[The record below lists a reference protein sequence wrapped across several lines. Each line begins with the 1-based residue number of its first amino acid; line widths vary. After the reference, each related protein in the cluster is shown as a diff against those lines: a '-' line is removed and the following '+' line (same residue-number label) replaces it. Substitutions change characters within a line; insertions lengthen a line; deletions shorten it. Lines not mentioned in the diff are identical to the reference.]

1 MPDGLLDGDGFDG
14 GLMLWLSGCARLRQT
29 ALRPGRHA
37 PRNDRLLPAVTPR
50 GGCRYTYTFRV
61 KTYIYFS
68 HTFRYIISTR
78 LARDPFR
85 PRCRNGQD
93 TRGVYLYAV
102 DPSSQAAT
110 KLQAGRDPSH
120 AVRPSLKRTVRC
132 AGVWG
137 VYVQRART
145 QSAHDLVLDKIT
157 KGPPAPGAPKDPR
170 LLSGGGATPGTEKD
184 VPRTG

>member
-50 GGCRYTYTFRV
+50 GGCRCTYTHTHTYTFRV

-102 DPSSQAAT
+102 DPSSQQVT
-110 KLQAGRDPSH
+110 GNKEDKQRRNCKQVGIRRTQYGRHS
-120 AVRPSLKRTVRC
+120 SVRC
-132 AGVWG
+132 GVQGCG
-137 VYVQRART
+137 VCT
-145 QSAHDLVLDKIT
+145 S
-157 KGPPAPGAPKDPR
+157 
-170 LLSGGGATPGTEKD
+170 SGLELK
-184 VPRTG
+184 VHMIWCLIK